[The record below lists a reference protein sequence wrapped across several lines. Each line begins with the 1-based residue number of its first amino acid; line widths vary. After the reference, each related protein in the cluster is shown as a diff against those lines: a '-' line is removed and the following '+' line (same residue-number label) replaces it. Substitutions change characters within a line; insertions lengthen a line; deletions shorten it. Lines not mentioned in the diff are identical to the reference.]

1 MASIPVTWSADL
13 RRVAAIPRRQYP
25 TPDDLQRLAD
35 EWTPLL
41 LNDRGLAEW
50 HRCQRLPPEQR
61 AEELRKLEIALKP
74 EQALMLLE
82 AHDARG
88 LVAAAP
94 VGTGKTLVTFLL
106 PTVLGIA
113 RTVLFIPPSAEKDTH
128 EKFRSFS
135 KYWRSPP
142 APIDIVTYNRLAS
155 RANVYLLCGCSEC
168 QGVPVDVEPPA
179 LKPDLLILDELDL
192 VRNAESGTSKR
203 IGLYMA
209 RHWETVFCGMT
220 GTLMRKRLVNFNRPL
235 IWALKENAPIPFAY
249 QQLEAWGAAL
259 DTTTRDARRDPGAL
273 LEAFGFNDVRDTKA
287 RLARAREGFRRRLQD
302 TAGVVVIDAQSCD
315 QPLTIRVLE
324 TPDDTAQNAV
334 FLRHIRQDQTPDG
347 TELGDPLSW
356 LRAEEQ
362 AGCGYYKRLNPPPPI
377 EWSEARNAW
386 WKLVRQTVD
395 EASLHRGHTWLA
407 LHSKNSEAAVAK
419 RLGDHPVYQNW
430 VAIRDTFVPKTEDVV
445 ISMAVVSY
453 AAEWIRLNGPALIWV
468 SHTWVGKTLQRLTGV
483 PFFQGKGR
491 DDAGRRIQTYPGT
504 RSAILSVKSNYRGR
518 NLQDRWCRN
527 LIIAPPFSAEILE
540 QLMGRTHR
548 FGQRWPV
555 HFDVLISC
563 AANLCALQAALA
575 ESVGYQENVG
585 ITNKLL
591 VAEWDWSHLRD
602 FATMHIDDPAKARF
616 TPRGGW

>member
-1 MASIPVTWSADL
+1 MPITPVTWSADL
-13 RRVAAIPRRQYP
+13 RRVAAIPRRKYP
-25 TPDDLQRLAD
+25 TPDELQRLAD

-41 LNDRGLAEW
+41 LNERGLAEW
-50 HRCQRLPPEQR
+50 NRCQRLPPEQR
-61 AEELRKLEIALKP
+61 AAELLRLEISLKP

-82 AHDARG
+82 AYHARG

-94 VGTGKTLVTFLL
+94 VGVGKTLVTFLL
-106 PTVLGIA
+106 PTVLGIS
-113 RTVLFIPPSAEKDTH
+113 RVCLFVPASAEKATH
-128 EKFRSFS
+128 KKFAKLA

-142 APIDIVTYNRLAS
+142 SPINVVSYHRLAAP
-155 RANVYLLCGCSEC
+155 ANVYLLCGCSEC
-168 QGVPVDVEPPA
+168 QGVPVEHEPPA
-179 LKPDLLILDELDL
+179 LKPELLILDELDL
-192 VRNAESGTSKR
+192 VRNPESGTSKR
-203 IGLYMA
+203 IGLFMA
-209 RHWETVFCGMT
+209 RHYETVVFCGMT

-249 QQLEAWGAAL
+249 QALKAWGAAL
-259 DTTTRDARRDPGAL
+259 DVSTRDERMTPGAL
-273 LEAFGFNDVRDTKA
+273 LEAFEHDETIGPA
-287 RLARAREGFRRRLQD
+287 LARARDGFRRRLQE
-302 TAGVVVIDAQSCD
+302 TLGVVVIDAQSCD
-315 QPLTIRVLE
+315 QPLTIRLLE
-324 TPDDTAQNAV
+324 TPDDAAQNLV
-334 FLRHIRQDQTPDG
+334 FLKRIRQDQTPDG

-362 AGCGYYKRLNPPPPI
+362 AACGYFKRLNPPPPV

-395 EASLHRGHTWLA
+395 EASIHRGHTWLA

-419 RLGDHPVYQNW
+419 RLSDHPTYRRW
-430 VAIRDTFVPKTEDVV
+430 VEIRDTFEPKSEDVV
-445 ISMAVVSY
+445 ITMGVAAY

-468 SHTWVGKTLQRLTGV
+468 SHVWVGKTLQRLTGV
-483 PFFQGKGR
+483 PFFQGEGR
-491 DDAGRRIQTYPGT
+491 DDSGRDIETYPGT

-540 QLMGRTHR
+540 QLFGRTHR

-555 HFDVLISC
+555 HFDILISC
-563 AANLCALQAALA
+563 AANVCAIQAALA
-575 ESVGYQENVG
+575 ESAGYQENVG

-591 VAEWDWSHLRD
+591 VADWDWKHLRD
-602 FATMHIDDPAKARF
+602 FEAMSLDDPAKARF